1 MFFLTYLLSTRFV
14 LYSVSVKMLQYW
26 CLLVSVQYSQTLWIL
41 DGLFACRHV
50 YQFSKVFVGE
60 QTLSRSASS
69 SVLCAS
75 SRVAATT
82 ASTTLPS
89 HTCLVADR
97 VMSPNVP
104 ASSPSESAPV
114 VLSRVLVRSPSSS
127 PVTCHE
133 SSLSSPADLPDI
145 ASADKVRSMQEL
157 PSEPESSATD
167 TCGRLQDSQVKCF
180 LNHVNQGYKNPSISS
195 WSTVR
200 NCFLLLTPMLVVGV
214 WFSPVFRLSVG
225 FSAQYV
231 CLFVRLHNISKS
243 DAARYQTWRTN
254 VPRWVLAAHLFWCQ
268 RSRSR
273 VTKHCRCGSLHS
285 CECWPLLIWFVY
297 LLVDCSTEST

>member
-133 SSLSSPADLPDI
+133 SSLSSPAGLPDI

-200 NCFLLLTPMLVVGV
+200 NCLIPNVAYKCSTMSPGSTFILVSKVKV
-214 WFSPVFRLSVG
+214 TSHKTLSVWVV
-225 FSAQYV
+225 A
-231 CLFVRLHNISKS
+231 LL
-243 DAARYQTWRTN
+243 
-254 VPRWVLAAHLFWCQ
+254 WVLASSNLICLSFGRLFD
-268 RSRSR
+268 R
-273 VTKHCRCGSLHS
+273 VNLIKPVSNICLCVRTSIHTHSSFFLMWSLR
-285 CECWPLLIWFVY
+285 
-297 LLVDCSTEST
+297 LVLAKYSDP